1 MTATPRARSGAAS
14 RRAAWTALVLAL
26 LVPARAVALCCVDAL
41 SEWGPAARPHGEAH
55 HAPRSHGEAHHAAE
69 RGEVDGAELS
79 ADSSARDCGSIEALA
94 PAVRERGP
102 AGGVPATVSATIGLS
117 ATANEPRPTAF
128 RPAPARAVDPLP
140 PALVSL
146 RI

>member
-1 MTATPRARSGAAS
+1 MTATPRARRGASS
-14 RRAAWTALVLAL
+14 RRVAWTALVLAL

-41 SEWGPAARPHGEAH
+41 SERAARPHGEAH
-55 HAPRSHGEAHHAAE
+55 HAAGSHGEAHRAAE
-69 RGEVDGAELS
+69 HGDADGAELS
-79 ADSSARDCGSIEALA
+79 AASGASDCGSIEALA

-102 AGGVPATVSATIGLS
+102 AGGGPATVSAPIGPS
-117 ATANEPRPTAF
+117 AVATDPRPTAF
-128 RPAPARAVDPLP
+128 RPAPARAVGPRP